1 MNYKALFI
9 FLFAVSFLPSHAQFV
24 LDEINNEF
32 LGQDRGGDTA
42 AWADLD
48 GDGDLD
54 LVIAPPDWLFLELYE
69 NRHGV
74 FFPIETGAYGTNGG
88 SIDAADYDGDGD
100 QDLLVTRAR
109 SIGVDD
115 FYARL
120 YQNNGM
126 VFSLAINSGLPGV
139 ASHDGKWGDYDGDG
153 DPDVAVIAKKNGKF
167 RGVIYRNDGGYFTDI
182 GADLP
187 VSEEG
192 SLDWAD
198 YGNDGDLDLLITGYD
213 PLQGVHSSI
222 YVNNDGVFED
232 LSAGLE
238 GVMYSTGRWGDYDN
252 DGDLDVVITGS
263 TISIDLYP
271 FGLPKSVIYRN
282 DNGVFTDIESGI
294 DDLLFSHVEWGDM
307 DNDGDLDLL
316 LTGLPSYQDVPPV
329 SKIYQYADGAF
340 TDSGIDLPGTVFGEG
355 LWSDY
360 NDDGVLDFLLVGHG
374 SWLDDLPH
382 VKQLYTTAPAV
393 HGPPVA
399 LPQNLTLELDGA
411 GVATVQAGDL
421 DLDSYDPGGE
431 ELTFSVDKSEF
442 SCVDVGEN
450 TVEFTV
456 TDASDNTSTA
466 SITVTVVDAQAP
478 VVQAQDVTL
487 QVDADGNATL
497 SVDQVD
503 NGSTDNCSF
512 TSSLSKTAF
521 SCADVGENTVE
532 FSITD
537 AGGNTSTA
545 SVTVTVVDAQ
555 APVVQSQDVTLQLD
569 AEGNAT
575 LSVDQVDNG
584 STDNCS
590 FTSSLSK
597 TSFTCAEL
605 GENTVDFTLTDAS
618 GNTSTASVTVTVV
631 DAQAPVVQSQDV
643 TLQLDADGNAT
654 LSVDQVENGST
665 DNCSFASSLSKTF
678 FTCAELGENSVDF
691 TLTDAS
697 GNTSTASVT
706 VTVVDAQAPVVQSQD
721 VTLQLGA
728 DGNATLSVDQVDN
741 GSTDNCSFTSS
752 LSKTAFSCADVG
764 ENTVEFSVTDAGGN
778 TATAMVTITVV
789 DAQAPVVQ
797 AQDVTLQLDADGNA
811 TLSVDQVDNGST
823 DNCSFTSSLSKTSFT
838 CAELGENTVDFTLT
852 DASGNTSTAS
862 ATITVVDAQAPIV
875 STKDITLYLDAQGK
889 AILAAGQVDNGTT
902 DNCSFTASLSKTAF
916 DCSDLGE
923 HQVSYKATDA
933 SGNESTAVVSVNVLD
948 ELPPQAALKNIVINL
963 DEEGNGRVAA
973 AEVDDGS
980 TDNCFFV
987 ISLSKETFTCDD
999 LGENE
1004 ITVTL
1009 TDGSGNETQ
1018 ATVIVTV
1025 EGVCPAE
1032 QPGAL
1037 GVEDNLHQLTVYP
1050 NPTSNRL
1057 FLSPQ
1062 SPFEQGD
1069 QLRIVDSS
1077 GKIVLTVQV
1086 KKKTEQLELTVGNLE
1101 RGIYQLMVFKAN
1113 KWARTPFIK
1122 D

>member
-1 MNYKALFI
+1 MIYKALFI
-9 FLFAVSFLPSHAQFV
+9 FLFAVSFFSVHAQYV
-24 LDEINNEF
+24 LDEINNET
-32 LGQDRGGDTA
+32 LGQNDGGDTA
-42 AWADLD
+42 CWVDYD

-54 LVIAPPDWLFLELYE
+54 LVVAPPGWLFLELFE
-69 NRHGV
+69 NKHGV
-74 FFPIETGAYGTNGG
+74 FFHVETEAYGTNGG

-100 QDLLVTRAR
+100 QDLLVTRSR
-109 SIGVDD
+109 SIGVDN
-115 FYARL
+115 FYIQL
-120 YQNNGM
+120 YQNNGG

-167 RGVIYRNDGGYFTDI
+167 RGVIYRNDDGYFTDI

-198 YGNDGDLDLLITGYD
+198 YGNDGDLDLLITGYN

-238 GVMYSTGRWGDYDN
+238 GVMYSRGRWGDFDN

-294 DDLLFSHVEWGDM
+294 DDLLFSHVDWGDM

-329 SKIYQYADGAF
+329 SKIYQYADGTF

-360 NDDGVLDFLLVGHG
+360 NADGVLDFLLVGHG

-399 LPQNLTLELDGA
+399 LPQNLTLELDEA

-431 ELTFSVDKSEF
+431 EMTFSIDKSEF
-442 SCVDVGEN
+442 SCV
-450 TVEFTV
+450 
-456 TDASDNTSTA
+456 
-466 SITVTVVDAQAP
+466 
-478 VVQAQDVTL
+478 
-487 QVDADGNATL
+487 
-497 SVDQVD
+497 
-503 NGSTDNCSF
+503 
-512 TSSLSKTAF
+512 
-521 SCADVGENTVE
+521 
-532 FSITD
+532 
-537 AGGNTSTA
+537 
-545 SVTVTVVDAQ
+545 
-555 APVVQSQDVTLQLD
+555 
-569 AEGNAT
+569 
-575 LSVDQVDNG
+575 
-584 STDNCS
+584 
-590 FTSSLSK
+590 
-597 TSFTCAEL
+597 
-605 GENTVDFTLTDAS
+605 
-618 GNTSTASVTVTVV
+618 
-631 DAQAPVVQSQDV
+631 
-643 TLQLDADGNAT
+643 
-654 LSVDQVENGST
+654 
-665 DNCSFASSLSKTF
+665 
-678 FTCAELGENSVDF
+678 
-691 TLTDAS
+691 
-697 GNTSTASVT
+697 
-706 VTVVDAQAPVVQSQD
+706 
-721 VTLQLGA
+721 
-728 DGNATLSVDQVDN
+728 
-741 GSTDNCSFTSS
+741 
-752 LSKTAFSCADVG
+752 DVG

-778 TATAMVTITVV
+778 TSTASVTITVV

-811 TLSVDQVDNGST
+811 TLSVGQVDNGST
-823 DNCSFTSSLSKTSFT
+823 DNCSFTSSLSKTLFT
-838 CAELGENTVDFTLT
+838 CAELGENTVEFSVT
-852 DASGNTSTAS
+852 DASNNTSTAS
-862 ATITVVDAQAPIV
+862 VTITVVDAQAPVVQAQDVTLQLDADGNATLSVGQVDNGSTDNCSFTSSLSKTLFTCAELGENTVEFSVTDAGGNVSTASVIVTVLDALAPIV

-889 AILAAGQVDNGTT
+889 AILAAGQVDDGTT
-902 DNCSFTASLSKTAF
+902 DNCSFTASLSKTDF

-923 HQVSYKATDA
+923 HQIIYKATDA
-933 SGNESTAVVSVNVLD
+933 SGNESTAIVSINVLD

-987 ISLSKETFTCDD
+987 ISLSREAFTCDD

-1009 TDGSGNETQ
+1009 TDGSGNETL

-1025 EGVCPAE
+1025 EGECPAE

-1037 GVEDNLHQLTVYP
+1037 GVDDNLHQLTVYP
-1050 NPTSNRL
+1050 NPTSSRL

-1077 GKIVLTVQV
+1077 GKIVLTLQV
-1086 KKKTEQLELTVGNLE
+1086 KRKTEQLELTVGNLE

-1122 D
+1122 N